1 MPITDPQTIISANQ
15 DPALAIYT
23 TDLQDIPPVAN
34 ATIYVTQQVDRSS
47 NYVTIDEATAT
58 GATGAVQYNVNGRI
72 AGDSSFVY
80 NPSSKFLTVSTGL
93 QTYAVYTNKLYYA
106 NGTAWDFSNG
116 GSGGPFGNADV
127 ANYLPSYTGNL
138 GGTILDSSQT
148 NITELGTL
156 VSLTVDGLVSL
167 NDVSNVSITGGS
179 TGQVLT
185 TDGSGV
191 LTWED
196 SPSAVAA
203 GATTQIQY
211 NQGGSFAGDANLTY
225 NSASRLLSAS
235 YVAGTLTTALQPN
248 VTSVGTLTGLGI
260 SGYVT
265 GNLSPADTSTYNL
278 GSASKKWYDVHV
290 GNSVIIGTQTI
301 SATPGNVIFNTTLTN
316 DAYVSGTLNAEVVRA
331 TTIYGNLV
339 GTISTAGTVTASA
352 QPNIRSV
359 GNLTSLNVTNNL
371 VVSTGTITGNASGLY
386 SIPATGLVGVAP
398 YANVAYNVSGAN
410 VSGTVANAT
419 IAVTAGT
426 VTTAAQP
433 NVTSVGTLTGLTVN
447 GVTTLG
453 SVSNVRITGGT
464 SGYVLSTN
472 GSGTLSWIEQAGG
485 GGTVAGNST
494 QLQFNDSG
502 EFGASA
508 NLTFD
513 NTTNE
518 LSIVGNIANVNY
530 ATANYFV
537 GTVLGD
543 VVGTASAA
551 GNVTVA
557 DQPLITSLGSL
568 TSLYVEGT
576 TGLGNVGNVTILG
589 GTNGQVLTTNGSG
602 GLSWTTVS
610 GGGGSSGSNI
620 TNGTSNVDIATSGG
634 NITAAV
640 GGTSV
645 LNITSSGL
653 IVTGNVT
660 ATGLTST
667 GIVNLSETS
676 NVSLGSNANVHIT
689 GGTTGQVLTTDGSGA
704 LSWTTVSGGGASG
717 SNITNGTSNV
727 DIASSGGNITAA
739 VGGTSVLN
747 LTTTGLIITG
757 NVTATNFTGN
767 VANATYATTAGS
779 ATSATTAG
787 TVTTAAQGNIT
798 SVGTLSG
805 LTSTGTVNF
814 GGASNVTLGSNSIV
828 HISGGS
834 SGQVLTTD
842 GSGSLTWST
851 VNASELSNSTASM
864 TLLADGTVDLPRG
877 KINVDSYGNGVQL
890 YSDPSETNITYTQI
904 NFNDVSFLYCDA
916 DGTYMN
922 HGVNFA
928 YTNDSG
934 FNVLTDAAG
943 AGYSWGFGTSGTT
956 TLPGALQLA
965 VYADTTARNSAI
977 PTPAAGMM
985 IFLTSTGK
993 FQGYNGS
1000 AWTDLN

>member
-72 AGDSSFVY
+72 AGDNSFVY
-80 NPSSKFLTVSTGL
+80 NPSSKFLTVATGL
-93 QTYAVYTNKLYYA
+93 QTFAVYTNKLYYA

-167 NDVSNVSITGGS
+167 SDVSNVSITGGS
-179 TGQVLT
+179 AGQVLT

-196 SPSAVAA
+196 SPSATAA
-203 GATTQIQY
+203 GSTTQIQY
-211 NQGGSFAGDANLTY
+211 NQGGAFAGDANLTY

-248 VTSVGTLTGLGI
+248 ITSVGTLTGLGI
-260 SGYVT
+260 NGYVT

-278 GSASKKWYDVHV
+278 GSTSKKWYDVYV
-290 GNSVIIGTQTI
+290 GNSIQIGTQTI
-301 SATPGNVIFNTTLTN
+301 SATPANVVFNTTLTN
-316 DAYVSGTLNAEVVRA
+316 DAYVSGTLNSGVVRA
-331 TTIYGNLV
+331 TTIYGDLV

-352 QPNIRSV
+352 QPNIRSL

-386 SIPATGLVGVAP
+386 NIPAAGLVGVAP

-410 VSGTVANAT
+410 VSGTVANANT
-419 IAVTAGT
+419 AVTAGT

-433 NVTSVGTLTGLTVN
+433 NVTSLGTLTGLTVN

-453 SVSNVRITGGT
+453 SVSNVRITGGS

-472 GSGTLSWIEQAGG
+472 GSGALSWIEQSGG
-485 GGTVAGNST
+485 GGTVAGNNT
-494 QLQFNDSG
+494 QLQFNNAG

-518 LSIVGNIANVNY
+518 LSIIGNIANVNY
-530 ATANYFV
+530 STANYFV

-568 TSLYVEGT
+568 TSLYVTGT

-610 GGGGSSGSNI
+610 GGGGGSGSNI
-620 TNGTSNVDIATSGG
+620 TNGTSNV
-634 NITAAV
+634 N
-640 GGTSV
+640 
-645 LNITSSGL
+645 
-653 IVTGNVT
+653 
-660 ATGLTST
+660 
-667 GIVNLSETS
+667 
-676 NVSLGSNANVHIT
+676 
-689 GGTTGQVLTTDGSGA
+689 
-704 LSWTTVSGGGASG
+704 
-717 SNITNGTSNV
+717 
-727 DIASSGGNITAA
+727 IASSGGNITAA

-747 LTTTGLIITG
+747 LTTSGLIITG
-757 NVTATNFTGN
+757 NVTATNFSGN

-779 ATSATTAG
+779 ATSATSATIAG
-787 TVTTAAQGNIT
+787 TVTTAAQANIT
-798 SVGTLSG
+798 SVGTLTG
-805 LTSTGTVNF
+805 LTSTGTVNL
-814 GGASNVTLGSNSIV
+814 GGASNVTLGSNSVV

-842 GSGSLTWST
+842 GSGTLSWST
-851 VNASELSNSTASM
+851 VNASGLSNSTASL

-877 KINVDSYGNGVQL
+877 KINVDSFGNGVQL
-890 YSDPSETNITYTQI
+890 YSDPTETNITYTQI

-928 YTNDSG
+928 YTNNSG
-934 FNVLTDAAG
+934 FNVLTDAGG

-956 TLPGALQLA
+956 TLPGALQLV
-965 VYADTTARNSAI
+965 VYADETARSTAI
-977 PTPAAGMM
+977 PSPSAGMM
-985 IFLTSTGK
+985 VFIASTGK
-993 FQGYNGS
+993 FQGFNGS
-1000 AWTDLN
+1000 VWNDLN